1 MQVMLALKNA
11 RGVEFPKQ
19 MPRRRSFSSLNSI
32 AACLRRGE
40 RKAAQ
45 APRGSHRS
53 LQETSLNTHGL
64 FTPRSDFVGN
74 GSTTPTG

>member
-1 MQVMLALKNA
+1 MQVMLALENA

-19 MPRRRSFSSLNSI
+19 MPRRRLNSI

-64 FTPRSDFVGN
+64 FTRRSDFVGN